1 MHDKAF
7 RNKAFEP
14 PKPFPE
20 LPKSSQERSRN
31 TEDDAEKGHDPL
43 RVKEMDF
50 CLREQNEVENWADEI
65 TNLCRQWRYGVAVD
79 IYVEAKVARSKATR
93 RYGDM
98 HFEAKLYHPDHKNGP
113 RKHKILG

>member
-1 MHDKAF
+1 MKM
-7 RNKAFEP
+7 
-14 PKPFPE
+14 
-20 LPKSSQERSRN
+20 Q
-31 TEDDAEKGHDPL
+31 EDDAEKGHDPL

-98 HFEAKLYHPDHKNGP
+98 HFEAKLYHPDHKNGKP
-113 RKHKILG
+113 TARPKRTYALHELVRRRRKHVEWRD